1 MTMGSWRKLIYFLP
15 AAIYCTLIFFV
26 SSRSLKIKLGFIYW
40 DKGAHWMEFTI
51 LGLLLAFGFYHYL
64 SGRVFLTF
72 YLTLMTG
79 LFIGLTDEIH
89 QLFVRGRQCDWT
101 DLIADT
107 VGVLTGWLLLK
118 LISERRQKALKTVST
133 S

>member
-1 MTMGSWRKLIYFLP
+1 
-15 AAIYCTLIFFV
+15 
-26 SSRSLKIKLGFIYW
+26 
-40 DKGAHWMEFTI
+40 MEFTL

-72 YLTLMTG
+72 YLTFMTG
-79 LFIGLTDEIH
+79 FFIGLTDEIH

-107 VGVLTGWLLLK
+107 VGVLTGWLLFK
-118 LISERRQKALKTVST
+118 LISQRRQKAVKTVST